1 MELVYGCNPCG
12 HNNMGIR
19 AVLSQNSA
27 RDPTFVQ
34 PTLERGRVD
43 SLKTEAVL
51 ETFQNVV
58 QKTKFPL
65 SLGQRKVI
73 VVNLLHG
80 IEFIS

>member
-1 MELVYGCNPCG
+1 MAAIPVVTTIWGSGQC
-12 HNNMGIR
+12 
-19 AVLSQNSA
+19 LSQNSA

-58 QKTKFPL
+58 QKTQKFPS
-65 SLGQRKVI
+65 SLGSEESYSCKFTPWY
-73 VVNLLHG
+73 

>member
-58 QKTKFPL
+58 QKTKFILTFQLMNSIPWSKFTTITFL
-65 SLGQRKVI
+65 
-73 VVNLLHG
+73 
-80 IEFIS
+80 